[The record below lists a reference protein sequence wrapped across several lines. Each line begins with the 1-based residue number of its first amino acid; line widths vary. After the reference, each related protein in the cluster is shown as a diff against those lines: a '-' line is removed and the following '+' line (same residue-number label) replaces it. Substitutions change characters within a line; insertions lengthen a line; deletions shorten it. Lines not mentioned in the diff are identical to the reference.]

1 MGIRDDDWSF
11 SVLISVEGS
20 LPCTEFSPV
29 ALTLLFAKCLQ
40 MAISTILIV
49 VSKESSFLGQWEDNY
64 WNGCKITAVINNY
77 YINSW
82 PMPRNGST
90 YIFESPVIAWGRK
103 WFYSSPMYVFR
114 RKKSKKKKRSPERR
128 RYTPTEPPNL
138 SESSSDEEPK
148 AKPPPPPAPA
158 IGLRYVM

>member
-1 MGIRDDDWSF
+1 M
-11 SVLISVEGS
+11 
-20 LPCTEFSPV
+20 TEFFSSWLVLRVVCLVLVLRV
-29 ALTLLFAKCLQ
+29 ALTLLFSKCLQ

-49 VSKESSFLGQWEDNY
+49 ASKESSILCQWEDNY
-64 WNGCKITAVINNY
+64 WNGCKITVVKNNF

-82 PMPRNGST
+82 PMLRDGST
-90 YIFESPVIAWGRK
+90 YRK

-114 RKKSKKKKRSPERR
+114 RKKSKKKNRSPERK